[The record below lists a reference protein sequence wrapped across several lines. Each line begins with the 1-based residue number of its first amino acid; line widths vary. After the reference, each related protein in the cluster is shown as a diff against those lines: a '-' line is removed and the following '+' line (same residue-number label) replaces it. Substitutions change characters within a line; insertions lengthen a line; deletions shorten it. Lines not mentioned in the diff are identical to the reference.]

1 MRQQGAGGLSVITM
15 ARQTLGEQVTL
26 LLLLL
31 LLRDSFIP
39 CIALAATQS
48 CSLDISCS
56 QASLPKH
63 TPCYPK
69 CVLEWLHRDAPFMAH

>member
-31 LLRDSFIP
+31 LRDSFIP

-48 CSLDISCS
+48 CSLDVSCS

-63 TPCYPK
+63 PMLFK
-69 CVLEWLHRDAPFMAH
+69 MRA